1 MHVACARVYV
11 HMYAWVSLPLFLIS
25 SSESSVRRVFSSLF
39 VVSIHVLELRLRM
52 FSVIFVSLFL
62 CVCPC
67 SRTLACV
74 RVWVCVC
81 GWGVSVCASL
91 PQPHILPS
99 LGRERER
106 FARPLSLSLS
116 LPQLP
121 CVSFYIYLHLL
132 GVGSLVRPATAS
144 TLPLFHSLSSSL
156 PPENGE
162 PTPSPY

>member
-25 SSESSVRRVFSSLF
+25 SRESSVRRVFSSLF

-52 FSVIFVSLFL
+52 FSVIFVSLFFVSVHARGHS
-62 CVCPC
+62 CVC
-67 SRTLACV
+67 V
-74 RVWVCVC
+74 YGCVC

-99 LGRERER
+99 LGREGER
-106 FARPLSLSLS
+106 FARPLSLSL
-116 LPQLP
+116 LQLP

-144 TLPLFHSLSSSL
+144 TLPLLHSPSSSL